1 MSLLDVIR
9 CPLAKNLPNSF
20 KMHGIHNS
28 NMYYNENQNVYLIM
42 YPHQEYMQVHQPHSP
57 HYIDSTWRQGKGE
70 PNKLQCQFVKRVT
83 LFSIIN
89 WSFINKNSNHLLYLN
104 DIIGQ
109 IQYFVN
115 DLTSSENVIEQG
127 FNK

>member
-1 MSLLDVIR
+1 
-9 CPLAKNLPNSF
+9 
-20 KMHGIHNS
+20 
-28 NMYYNENQNVYLIM
+28 M

>member
-1 MSLLDVIR
+1 MSLLDVIL

-57 HYIDSTWRQGKGE
+57 HYMDSTWRQGKGE
-70 PNKLQCQFVKRVT
+70 PNKLQCQFVKRVHCS
-83 LFSIIN
+83 LSLIDL
-89 WSFINKNSNHLLYLN
+89 SFIKIVILYFTLMTSLGKSSTLLM
-104 DIIGQ
+104 I
-109 IQYFVN
+109 
-115 DLTSSENVIEQG
+115 
-127 FNK
+127 

>member
-1 MSLLDVIR
+1 MWYFVL
-9 CPLAKNLPNSF
+9 LAKNLPNSF

-57 HYIDSTWRQGKGE
+57 HHMDSTWRQGKGE